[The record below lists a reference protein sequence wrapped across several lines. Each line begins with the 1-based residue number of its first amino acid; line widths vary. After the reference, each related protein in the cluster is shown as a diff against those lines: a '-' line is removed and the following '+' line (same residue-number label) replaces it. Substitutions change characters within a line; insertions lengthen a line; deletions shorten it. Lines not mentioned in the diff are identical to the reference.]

1 MLGDLHIARKTSAIR
16 LKNHC
21 LTRAVP
27 CGLETT
33 GFRILSEVIPLKI
46 KKIGIV
52 ANTEKEKI
60 ADHVLSLKQ
69 WLEEKGVQAFLEME
83 ISRKISTNDG
93 LAWNELAKKSQMV
106 VVLGGDGTML
116 RTAHYLAG
124 HRVPILGINLGSFG
138 YLTEV
143 NLNEIHSTL
152 DLIILGKFVTEK
164 RMMLDV
170 SVRHGKN
177 ITRVGSVLN
186 DVVINRGDLSR
197 MNELEVDINGKYLT
211 TYKGDGLIVST
222 PTGSTAYSLSAGGPI
237 VFPGKDLI
245 IVNPICP
252 HMLTNRPIIFPED
265 ASLQITLWSKDQ
277 GAMLTLDGQEAYKIK
292 SGDAIMVK
300 RSEHVT
306 TLVLSPY
313 RSYMEILRSK
323 LGWGD
328 LPPGARK
335 RKNA

>member
-1 MLGDLHIARKTSAIR
+1 MKIRK
-16 LKNHC
+16 L
-21 LTRAVP
+21 
-27 CGLETT
+27 
-33 GFRILSEVIPLKI
+33 
-46 KKIGIV
+46 GIV
-52 ANTEKEKI
+52 ANIEKDRI
-60 ADHVLSLKQ
+60 ADHVKSLKK
-69 WLEEKGVQAFLEME
+69 WLEEKGVRVFLEME
-83 ISRKISTNDG
+83 ISEKVG
-93 LAWNELAKKSQMV
+93 LSGGLIWNELAKKSEMV

-152 DLIILGKFVTEK
+152 ELIIQGNFVTEK

-170 SVRHGKN
+170 SIRHGKN
-177 ITRVGSVLN
+177 MTNVGSVLN

-245 IVNPICP
+245 IINPICP
-252 HMLTNRPIIFPED
+252 HTLTNRPIIFSED
-265 ASLQITLWSKDQ
+265 SSLKITLWSKDK

-292 SGDAIMVK
+292 SGDAVIVK
-300 RSEHVT
+300 RSRHAT
-306 TLVLSPY
+306 MLVLSPF
-313 RSYMEILRSK
+313 RSYREILRSK

-328 LPPGARK
+328 LPPGAKK